1 MIFYVKPHLNN
12 LLYFFLNII
21 HQGLLE
27 RRDIKLPK
35 MGKIIG
41 GLLTFFDLDGK
52 LLEITAKFFQGIG
65 G

>member
-1 MIFYVKPHLNN
+1 MAKFVHQGNLNGKVCPSR
-12 LLYFFLNII
+12 
-21 HQGLLE
+21 QGLLE
-27 RRDIKLPK
+27 RRDRKLPK

>member
-1 MIFYVKPHLNN
+1 MVFIYN
-12 LLYFFLNII
+12 
-21 HQGLLE
+21 QGLLE
-27 RRDIKLPK
+27 RRDRKLPK